1 MKGSSKLKLSSE
13 NWCKSLLEV
22 KEHPGPTG
30 GVSDVVRHSC
40 VELAGLSFQPFPFL
54 LILSV
59 MKQASLL
66 DSIA

>member
-30 GVSDVVRHSC
+30 GVSDVVRHS
-40 VELAGLSFQPFPFL
+40 VWS
-54 LILSV
+54 
-59 MKQASLL
+59 
-66 DSIA
+66 